1 MDNLPGK
8 LLAVYVL
15 ATLLAAG
22 AGAWL
27 VLRYRNALPAL
38 MRAPFAPSRP
48 DGAATTVGVARATAA
63 LPSWM
68 PHPMPTLADWRR
80 AEWRLVAGLV
90 GLSALIA
97 LTHGAIWQW
106 RYAEGA
112 WSWPRLLLLAA
123 LLAWPALPAIA
134 LLQRWRR
141 RRLVAAL
148 AAWFAAGWVLAM
160 WRSNEAQSGL
170 LVAQWLAFTIVPPC
184 IALLLLTARP
194 TRAAAPWLW
203 LPLALLCF
211 AAILG
216 LDLLA
221 WIVRDH
227 LAAFMPV
234 LHWLPPWAAFALF
247 ALGFVALAWWPV
259 ARFARGLAH
268 AYAQRWV
275 SDAVVLFT
283 AAWVLNLGFDAM
295 ASGPWALVPLLWIAL
310 ALWLV
315 RRWPR
320 APRDDDDG
328 GARTPTLLVLRVF
341 RHDANINAL
350 FEEVVERWRAIGQ
363 TVLIAGTDLVGQ
375 TTDAADLF
383 DFLDGRL
390 AARFVHDAADVP
402 ARLAAFDW
410 LPDAEGR
417 WRVNECYCHDD
428 AWQVALAALVQRA
441 DLVLMDLRGFQ
452 AYNAGCRFELGVL
465 AHAAHLERAVILGD
479 EGTDFAVA
487 RADAADAPAGRF
499 VWIDLGKP
507 GRKQRIS
514 RRRLSQRVRAALL
527 GAAPPRPAAS
537 TTALAS

>member
-22 AGAWL
+22 VGAGL
-27 VLRYRNALPAL
+27 VLRYRSALPAL

-63 LPSWM
+63 LPSWL
-68 PHPMPTLADWRR
+68 PHPLPTLADWRR

-90 GLSALIA
+90 GLSVLIA
-97 LTHGAIWQW
+97 LTHGAITHW
-106 RYAEGA
+106 ATVDSG
-112 WSWPRLLLLAA
+112 WSWPRMLLLSA

-134 LLQRWRR
+134 LLRRWRQ

-148 AAWFAAGWVLAM
+148 VAWYAAAWVLAM
-160 WRSNEAQSGL
+160 LRSNEAQSGA
-170 LVAQWLAFTIVPPC
+170 LVAQWLAFAMGPPVL
-184 IALLLLTARP
+184 ALLLLTTRA

-227 LAAFMPV
+227 LAAFAPV
-234 LHWLPPWAAFALF
+234 LQWLSPTWAVLLF
-247 ALGFVALAWWPV
+247 ALAFVALAWWPV
-259 ARFARGLAH
+259 ARFARWLAH
-268 AYAQRWV
+268 AYAKRWV
-275 SDAVVLFT
+275 SDAAVLFT
-283 AAWVLNLGFDAM
+283 AAWALNLGFDAL
-295 ASGPWALVPLLWIAL
+295 ATGPWALVPLLWIPL
-310 ALWLV
+310 ALGLA

-320 APRDDDDG
+320 DRDG
-328 GARTPTLLVLRVF
+328 TRTPTLLVLRVF

-350 FEEVVERWRAIGQ
+350 FEEVVERWRAVGQ

-390 AARFVHDAADVP
+390 AKRFVHDAADVP
-402 ARLAAFDW
+402 ARLAGFEW
-410 LPDAEGR
+410 QPDAEGR

-465 AHAAHLERAVILGD
+465 ARAAHLARAVVIGD

-487 RADAADAPAGRF
+487 RADAADAPEGRF
-499 VWIDLGKP
+499 VWIDLGAP
-507 GRKQRIS
+507 GEQRVA
-514 RRRLSQRVRAALL
+514 RARLSQRVRAALA
-527 GAAPPRPAAS
+527 GAGSPQPAAG
-537 TTALAS
+537 TAALVS

>member
-22 AGAWL
+22 VGAGL

-48 DGAATTVGVARATAA
+48 DGAATTVGVARATAE
-63 LPSWM
+63 LPSWL
-68 PHPMPTLADWRR
+68 PHRLPTLADWRR
-80 AEWRLVAGLV
+80 AEWKLVAGLL

-97 LTHGAIWQW
+97 GTHGAIMHWV
-106 RYAEGA
+106 YVDGA
-112 WSWPRLLLLAA
+112 WSGSRFLLLSA
-123 LLAWPALPAIA
+123 LSAWPALPAIA

-148 AAWFAAGWVLAM
+148 AAWYAAAWALAM
-160 WRSNEAQSGL
+160 LRSNEAQSGV
-170 LVAQWLAFTIVPPC
+170 LVAQWLAFEMGPPVL
-184 IALLLLTARP
+184 ALLLLTMRP

-227 LAAFMPV
+227 LATFMPV
-234 LHWLPPWAAFALF
+234 LHWVSPLWAFVLF
-247 ALGFVALAWWPV
+247 ALAFVALAWWPV
-259 ARFARGLAH
+259 MRFARALAH
-268 AYAQRWV
+268 AYAQRYV
-275 SDAVVLFT
+275 SDAVVLFS
-283 AAWVLNLGFDAM
+283 AAWALNLGFDAL
-295 ASGPWALVPLLWIAL
+295 ATGPLALLPLLWIPL
-310 ALWLV
+310 ALWLA

-320 APRDDDDG
+320 G
-328 GARTPTLLVLRVF
+328 GRGVGSGRTPTLLVLRVF

-390 AARFVHDAADVP
+390 GTRFVHDAADVP
-402 ARLAAFDW
+402 ARLAAFEW
-410 LPDAEGR
+410 QPDTEGR

-465 AHAAHLERAVILGD
+465 AHAAHLERAVVIGD
-479 EGTDFAVA
+479 QGTDFAVA
-487 RADAADAPAGRF
+487 RADAAGAPEGRF

-507 GRKQRIS
+507 GAGSRT
-514 RRRLSQRVRAALL
+514 RRRLSQRVRAALV
-527 GAAPPRPAAS
+527 GRAPATPAAG
-537 TTALAS
+537 TAALAS

>member
-8 LLAVYVL
+8 LLAVYML

-22 AGAWL
+22 LGAGL

-48 DGAATTVGVARATAA
+48 DGAATTVGIARATAE
-63 LPSWM
+63 LPSWL
-68 PHPMPTLADWRR
+68 PHPLPTLADWRR
-80 AEWRLVAGLV
+80 AEWRLVAGLL
-90 GLSALIA
+90 GLSVLIA
-97 LTHGAIWQW
+97 GTHGAITHWA
-106 RYAEGA
+106 YVDGA
-112 WSWPRLLLLAA
+112 WSGSRFLLLSA

-141 RRLVAAL
+141 RRLVGALVAWYAAAWAL
-148 AAWFAAGWVLAM
+148 AML
-160 WRSNEAQSGL
+160 RSNEAQSGV
-170 LVAQWLAFTIVPPC
+170 LVAQWLAFEMAPPVL
-184 IALLLLTARP
+184 ALLLLTMRP

-227 LAAFMPV
+227 LATFMPV
-234 LHWLPPWAAFALF
+234 LHWVSPLWAIVLF
-247 ALGFVALAWWPV
+247 ALAFVALAWWPV
-259 ARFARGLAH
+259 LRFARALAH
-268 AYAQRWV
+268 AYAQRYV
-275 SDAVVLFT
+275 SDAVVLFS
-283 AAWVLNLGFDAM
+283 AAWALNLGFDAL
-295 ASGPWALVPLLWIAL
+295 ATGPLALLPLLWIPL
-310 ALWLV
+310 ALWLA

-320 APRDDDDG
+320 DG
-328 GARTPTLLVLRVF
+328 RGVGGGRTPTLLVLRVF

-402 ARLAAFDW
+402 ARLAAFEW
-410 LPDAEGR
+410 QPDAEGR

-465 AHAAHLERAVILGD
+465 AHAAHLERAVVIGD

-487 RADAADAPAGRF
+487 RADAAGAPEGRF
-499 VWIDLGKP
+499 VWIDLGQP
-507 GRKQRIS
+507 GAESRS
-514 RRRLSQRVRAALL
+514 RRRLSQRVRAALV
-527 GAAPPRPAAS
+527 GHPPATPAAG
-537 TTALAS
+537 TPALAS

>member
-1 MDNLPGK
+1 MDNLQGK
-8 LLAVYVL
+8 LLAVYML

-22 AGAWL
+22 GGAWL

-48 DGAATTVGVARATAA
+48 DGAATTVGVARATAE
-63 LPSWM
+63 LPSWL
-68 PHPMPTLADWRR
+68 PHRLPTFAEWRR
-80 AEWRLVAGLV
+80 AEWRLVAGLL

-97 LTHGAIWQW
+97 LTHGAITHWA
-106 RYAEGA
+106 YADGA
-112 WSWPRLLLLAA
+112 WSWPRFLLLSA

-148 AAWFAAGWVLAM
+148 AAWYAAAWALAM
-160 WRSNEAQSGL
+160 LRSNDAQSGA
-170 LVAQWLAFTIVPPC
+170 LVAQWLAFEMVPPC
-184 IALLLLTARP
+184 LALLLLTTRP

-227 LAAFMPV
+227 LAAFMPL
-234 LHWLPPWAAFALF
+234 LHWISPLWAIVLF
-247 ALGFVALAWWPV
+247 ALAFVALAWWPV
-259 ARFARGLAH
+259 ARFARALAR
-268 AYAQRWV
+268 AYAERYV
-275 SDAVVLFT
+275 SDAVVLFG
-283 AAWVLNLGFDAM
+283 AAWALNLGFDAL
-295 ASGPWALVPLLWIAL
+295 ATGPWSLAPLLWIPA

-320 APRDDDDG
+320 GSGGDG
-328 GARTPTLLVLRVF
+328 TRTPTLLVLRVF

-417 WRVNECYCHDD
+417 WRVNECYCHDE
-428 AWQVALAALVQRA
+428 AWQVALASLVQRA

-465 AHAAHLERAVILGD
+465 AHAAHLERAVIIGD

-487 RADAADAPAGRF
+487 RADAAGAPAGRF

-507 GRKQRIS
+507 GKKTAS
-514 RRRLSQRVRAALL
+514 RSRLSQRVRAALV
-527 GAAPPRPAAS
+527 GAAPTTPAAG
-537 TTALAS
+537 TAALVS

>member
-1 MDNLPGK
+1 MDNLQGK

-22 AGAWL
+22 VGALL

-63 LPSWM
+63 LPSWL
-68 PHPMPTLADWRR
+68 PHPLPTLADWRQ
-80 AEWRLVAGLV
+80 AEWRLVAGVV

-97 LTHGAIWQW
+97 LSHGAITHWTHVDT
-106 RYAEGA
+106 A
-112 WSWPRLLLLAA
+112 WSWPRFLLLSA
-123 LLAWPALPAIA
+123 LLAWPVLPAIA

-141 RRLVAAL
+141 SRLFAALVAWTAAAWAL
-148 AAWFAAGWVLAM
+148 AML
-160 WRSNEAQSGL
+160 RSNEAQSGV
-170 LVAQWLAFTIVPPC
+170 LVAQWLAFEMGPPVL
-184 IALLLLTARP
+184 ALLLLTARP

-234 LHWLPPWAAFALF
+234 LQWISPIWAIVLF
-247 ALGFVALAWWPV
+247 ALAVVALAWWPV
-259 ARFARGLAH
+259 ARFARWLAH
-268 AYAQRWV
+268 AYAQRHV
-275 SDAVVLFT
+275 SDAVVLFS
-283 AAWVLNLGFDAM
+283 AAWALNLGFDAL
-295 ASGPWALVPLLWIAL
+295 ASGPWALAPLLWIAL
-310 ALWLV
+310 ALWLA

-320 APRDDDDG
+320 RPG
-328 GARTPTLLVLRVF
+328 GDSARTPTLLVLRVF

-350 FEEVVERWRAIGQ
+350 FEEVVERWRTVGQ

-390 AARFVHDAADVP
+390 AKRFVHDAVDVP
-402 ARLAAFDW
+402 ARLAAFEW

-465 AHAAHLERAVILGD
+465 AHAAHIQRAVVLGD

-487 RADAADAPAGRF
+487 RADAAGAPEGRF

-507 GRKQRIS
+507 GKQRMS
-514 RRRLSQRVRAALL
+514 RARLSQRVRAALV
-527 GAAPPRPAAS
+527 GAVSPNPAAG
-537 TTALAS
+537 TAALAS

>member
-1 MDNLPGK
+1 MDNLQGK

-63 LPSWM
+63 LPSWL
-68 PHPMPTLADWRR
+68 PHPLPTLAQWQR
-80 AEWRLVAGLV
+80 AERRLVLGLV

-97 LTHGAIWQW
+97 LTHGAIMQW
-106 RYAEGA
+106 VYVDTA
-112 WSWPRLLLLAA
+112 WSWPRLLLLSA

-141 RRLVAAL
+141 RRLVGAL
-148 AAWFAAGWVLAM
+148 LAWFAAGWTLAM
-160 WRSNEAQSGL
+160 WRSTEAQSGW
-170 LVAQWLAFTIVPPC
+170 LVAQWLAFTMLPPMA
-184 IALLLLTARP
+184 ALLLLTARP
-194 TRAAAPWLW
+194 ARAAAPWLW
-203 LPLALLCF
+203 APLALLCF

-234 LHWLPPWAAFALF
+234 LHWMAPLAAIVLF

-259 ARFARGLAH
+259 GRFARWLAH
-268 AYAQRWV
+268 AYARRYV

-283 AAWVLNLGFDAM
+283 AAWVLTLVFDAL
-295 ASGPWALVPLLWIAL
+295 ASGPWSLVPLLWIPA

-320 APRDDDDG
+320 RPDDG
-328 GARTPTLLVLRVF
+328 GTRTPTLLVLRVF

-350 FEEVVERWRAIGQ
+350 FEEVVERWRAIGH

-465 AHAAHLERAVILGD
+465 AHAAHLERAVVLGD
-479 EGTDFAVA
+479 DGTDFAVA
-487 RADAADAPAGRF
+487 RADAAGAPEGRF

-507 GRKQRIS
+507 GAAQAS
-514 RRRLSQRVRAALL
+514 RRQLSQRVRAALV
-527 GAAPPRPAAS
+527 
-537 TTALAS
+537 T

>member
-1 MDNLPGK
+1 MDNLSGK

-22 AGAWL
+22 AGALL

-48 DGAATTVGVARATAA
+48 DGAATTVGVARATAV
-63 LPSWM
+63 LPSWL
-68 PHPMPTLADWRR
+68 PHPLPTLADWRQ
-80 AEWRLVAGLV
+80 AEWRLVAGVV

-97 LTHGAIWQW
+97 LSHGAITHWTHVDTP
-106 RYAEGA
+106 
-112 WSWPRLLLLAA
+112 WSWPRFLLLSA
-123 LLAWPALPAIA
+123 LLAWPVLPAIA
-134 LLQRWRR
+134 LLRRWRR

-148 AAWFAAGWVLAM
+148 AAWYAAAWALAM
-160 WRSNEAQSGL
+160 LRSNEAQSGV
-170 LVAQWLAFTIVPPC
+170 LVAQWLAFEMGPPVL
-184 IALLLLTARP
+184 ALLLLTARP

-234 LHWLPPWAAFALF
+234 LQWISPVWAIVLF
-247 ALGFVALAWWPV
+247 ALAVVALAWWPV
-259 ARFARGLAH
+259 ARFARWLAH
-268 AYAQRWV
+268 AYAQRYV
-275 SDAVVLFT
+275 SDAVVLFG
-283 AAWVLNLGFDAM
+283 AAWALNLGFDAL
-295 ASGPWALVPLLWIAL
+295 ATGPWALAPLLWIAL
-310 ALWLV
+310 ALWLA

-320 APRDDDDG
+320 RPG
-328 GARTPTLLVLRVF
+328 GDSARTPTLLVLRVF

-350 FEEVVERWRAIGQ
+350 FEEVVERWRSVGQ

-390 AARFVHDAADVP
+390 AKRFVHDAVDVP
-402 ARLAAFDW
+402 ARLAALDW

-465 AHAAHLERAVILGD
+465 AHAAHIQRAVVLGD

-487 RADAADAPAGRF
+487 RADAAGAPEGRF

-507 GRKQRIS
+507 GRQRMS
-514 RRRLSQRVRAALL
+514 RARLSQRVRAALV
-527 GAAPPRPAAS
+527 GAASPNPAAG
-537 TTALAS
+537 TAALAS